1 MKGDCMTDQEAATL
15 RGEDEPPKDKVKRH
29 PVMELFGPVI
39 QGEGTQAGSQTLFIR
54 FGGCDYRCTMCDS
67 MHAVLPQMV
76 KQGAT
81 YMTPQEIVLECILKK
96 KATGVQWITFSGG
109 NPLMH
114 QLDELVDLLIEAG
127 FLINVETQGTLWQ
140 DWLWKCTTITVS
152 PKSMGMGEKYEEGKF
167 AGFVQKCNGVVPVC
181 VKVVVF
187 AEQDLEFALH
197 IYQTAQIAKKNWLY
211 DSPIAY
217 YLSLGNPYP
226 PVVMQDENTGA
237 MSITENPGLVGFD
250 GRREYEKD
258 QVKELLCSY
267 RRLSE
272 ELLQDPRLKM
282 YRFLPQL
289 HVLVYGNEAGR

>member
-1 MKGDCMTDQEAATL
+1 MEQMAEDTSATTS
-15 RGEDEPPKDKVKRH
+15 PQQDKVKRH

-54 FGGCDYRCTMCDS
+54 FGGCDYRCQMCDS
-67 MHAVLPQMV
+67 MHAVLPQLV

-81 YMTPQEIVLECILKK
+81 YMTPEEIAGTCIELQTQ
-96 KATGVQWITFSGG
+96 TGVKWITFSGG

-114 QLDELVDLLIEAG
+114 QLDDLVDLLVEAG
-127 FLINVETQGTLWQ
+127 FYINVETQGTLWQ

-167 AGFVQKCNGVVPVC
+167 AGFIQKCNGTVPVC

-197 IYQTAQIAKKNWLY
+197 VYHTAEVAKKLWLY
-211 DSPIAY
+211 DNPIAY

-226 PVVMQDENTGA
+226 PVVMQEGNTGE
-237 MSITENPGLVGFD
+237 MSIADNPALKKEPSPYKGD
-250 GRREYEKD
+250 YEVD
-258 QVKELLCSY
+258 QVSSLLSSY
-267 RRLSE
+267 KRLSE